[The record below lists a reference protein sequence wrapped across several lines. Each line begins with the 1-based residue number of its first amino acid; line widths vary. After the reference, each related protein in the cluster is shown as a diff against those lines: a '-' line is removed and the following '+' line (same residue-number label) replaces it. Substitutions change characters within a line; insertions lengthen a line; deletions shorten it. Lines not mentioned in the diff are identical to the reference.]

1 MRINSR
7 DYTRLVLATLTM
19 VSVAGFADAQ
29 SALNLS
35 KMQQSQLNDLASRIL
50 GHADAAG
57 CKKDSCTILVGNF
70 AGPSGATTPLG
81 MQLADLLSSEL
92 ASKAKSI
99 RVVDRNRL
107 QEYLDRERIE
117 SKLLE
122 DDNAARWL
130 AQENGA
136 NFVLAGYLRGDAAQK
151 NLHVQLLDT
160 RDFGKKNAKSKGR
173 AEEATFNDL
182 GFSGDLDPAEPFGKL
197 PVLPGAKGAFEYS
210 KAAKGQAATPP
221 RCSYMPNPSY
231 AEQARVV
238 KLQGVLIVQV
248 LLSESGEIS
257 GEQIVKGLP
266 FGLNEHGIETVKR
279 WRCNPAIVDGQPK
292 ATIVPIEISF
302 RLL

>member
-19 VSVAGFADAQ
+19 ISVAGFADAQ

-35 KMQQSQLNDLASRIL
+35 KMQQSQLCDLASRIL
-50 GHADAAG
+50 RHADAAG

-70 AGPSGATTPLG
+70 AGLSGATTPLG
-81 MQLADLLSSEL
+81 MQLADALSSEL
-92 ASKAKSI
+92 ASEAKGI

-107 QEYLDRERIE
+107 QEYLVRERIE

-136 NFVLAGYLRGDAAQK
+136 NFVLVGYLRGDAAQK

-182 GFSGDLDPAEPFGKL
+182 GFSGDLDQRSHLESYRSCPAQ
-197 PVLPGAKGAFEYS
+197 
-210 KAAKGQAATPP
+210 KARLSIRKPRKARRPHRHAAPT
-221 RCSYMPNPSY
+221 C
-231 AEQARVV
+231 
-238 KLQGVLIVQV
+238 
-248 LLSESGEIS
+248 
-257 GEQIVKGLP
+257 
-266 FGLNEHGIETVKR
+266 
-279 WRCNPAIVDGQPK
+279 
-292 ATIVPIEISF
+292 PIRRMRNRHEW
-302 RLL
+302 